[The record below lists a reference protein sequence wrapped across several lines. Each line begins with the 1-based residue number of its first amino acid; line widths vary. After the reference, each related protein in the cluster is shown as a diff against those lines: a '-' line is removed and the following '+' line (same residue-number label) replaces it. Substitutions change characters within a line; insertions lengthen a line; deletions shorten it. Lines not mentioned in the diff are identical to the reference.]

1 VLAVNA
7 HGDTCVSRAGRNH
20 STNINANNSR
30 GTDHMIESSTIPHVL
45 QLGRWSVAAI
55 NEMIVAARVL
65 CPTASE
71 RCMFWATRFYGTPFF
86 FESNLP
92 ECQNQV
98 RIRLETFDCI
108 TYLYT
113 VIALADATDFNDFVT
128 RLVTLRYMESGESVA
143 PDPPG
148 LAMLHFTE
156 EALLER
162 AVTAG
167 YVRDV
172 TQEVATGP
180 LKTVSA
186 RLLGF
191 KRPKSYDS
199 NEAEVRPLFGERSIH
214 REVISS
220 SDIPEHDRGRFRAGD
235 IILFTKGDRPLHD
248 GRPNP
253 LLINHAGFC
262 DVENDRLHLLHST
275 RSFAWNEDAGP
286 HTLPRHTGLYL
297 DGDIKKELI
306 GVGFAGQVP
315 PNEIKT
321 KVGQLSYYG
330 YDQSVK
336 RSLRDYASNLF
347 DGIVVLRCC
356 DAR

>member
-1 VLAVNA
+1 MIASPAV
-7 HGDTCVSRAGRNH
+7 
-20 STNINANNSR
+20 
-30 GTDHMIESSTIPHVL
+30 PHVL
-45 QLGRWSVAAI
+45 QLGRWNVATI
-55 NEMIVAARVL
+55 NEMILTARAV

-86 FESNLP
+86 FESNLA
-92 ECQNQV
+92 ECQKQV
-98 RIRLETFDCI
+98 RIRWETFDCI
-108 TYLYT
+108 TYIYT
-113 VIALADATDFNDFVT
+113 VIALADATDFDDFIT
-128 RLVTLRYMESGESVA
+128 RLVTLRYIETDEPVA
-143 PDPPG
+143 SDPPG

-162 AVTAG
+162 AVAAG
-167 YVRDV
+167 FVRDV
-172 TQEVATGP
+172 TQEVATAP
-180 LKTVSA
+180 LKKVSV
-186 RLLGF
+186 RLQGL

-199 NEAEVRPLFGERSIH
+199 NEAEVRPFFGERSIH

-220 SDIPEHDRGRFRAGD
+220 IDIPEHGSGRFRPGD

-248 GRPNP
+248 GRQNP

-262 DVENDRLHLLHST
+262 HVENDGLHLLHST
-275 RSFAWNEDAGP
+275 RSFAWNEHAGP
-286 HTLPRHTGLYL
+286 HVLPRHTGLYL
-297 DGDIKKELI
+297 GGDIRKELV

-321 KVGQLSYYG
+321 KIGQLNYHG

-347 DGIVVLRCC
+347 DGILVLRCR
-356 DAR
+356 DTR